1 MSLKTGVLL
10 LSICLCAIQE
20 ITGQSYSETALQ
32 FSRIMP
38 SASSRML
45 GIGGAGVSLGGDP
58 SSAFLNPAG
67 LGMFNKGEL
76 AFSLGYGDTNINSN
90 FLNTSTS
97 AGKTSLNIPYLAL
110 ALQGPIDRNKII
122 SGTVGISFNRL
133 NDFNQ
138 NISYS
143 GRNSN
148 NSIID
153 YFLNDA
159 YDSDGDPVDPR
170 DLLLPTSLAFESY
183 LIDTITVNGISD
195 YWSALGLLPGGD
207 DFRKV
212 TQSELISSKGVQW
225 QWAFSYGINIADKFF
240 AGAGIGIRKIRYEN
254 TKNYRESDFEYKDAD
269 YNPIDDFSLEESL
282 TVDGS
287 GSNFQLGFIARPVQG
302 LQAGFSWESPT
313 FYEMTDVYN
322 SSMVANWN
330 NFDYY
335 LDKSLVLNE
344 VSAQLD
350 ESLVTEYKLRTPGRI
365 TAGVSYI
372 FGKRG
377 FITAEAETINY
388 NNAKYNS
395 LIQGVSFEQDN
406 ADIKTLYRPAVNYRV
421 GGELRMDKMRFRVGG
436 FLREDPFKTTQNGIS
451 GQITGFTGGVGYR
464 EKKYYADLSVMYTSG
479 NQSYR
484 PYRVPSDL
492 SPLVTSSINRLVVQ
506 ATVGLLLADPDLY

>member
-1 MSLKTGVLL
+1 
-10 LSICLCAIQE
+10 
-20 ITGQSYSETALQ
+20 
-32 FSRIMP
+32 
-38 SASSRML
+38 
-45 GIGGAGVSLGGDP
+45 
-58 SSAFLNPAG
+58 
-67 LGMFNKGEL
+67 
-76 AFSLGYGDTNINSN
+76 
-90 FLNTSTS
+90 
-97 AGKTSLNIPYLAL
+97 
-110 ALQGPIDRNKII
+110 
-122 SGTVGISFNRL
+122 
-133 NDFNQ
+133 
-138 NISYS
+138 
-143 GRNSN
+143 
-148 NSIID
+148 
-153 YFLNDA
+153 
-159 YDSDGDPVDPR
+159 
-170 DLLLPTSLAFESY
+170 
-183 LIDTITVNGISD
+183 
-195 YWSALGLLPGGD
+195 
-207 DFRKV
+207 
-212 TQSELISSKGVQW
+212 
-225 QWAFSYGINIADKFF
+225 
-240 AGAGIGIRKIRYEN
+240 
-254 TKNYRESDFEYKDAD
+254 
-269 YNPIDDFSLEESL
+269 
-282 TVDGS
+282 
-287 GSNFQLGFIARPVQG
+287 
-302 LQAGFSWESPT
+302 
-313 FYEMTDVYN
+313 
-322 SSMVANWN
+322 MVANWN

-492 SPLVTSSINRLVVQ
+492 SPLVTSSINRFVVQ